1 VFVTALRPR
10 SWSWNPVCDAPIW
23 ATARLIHFLVIA
35 PEILF
40 LITLGAMLFRP
51 PELACCALDRIAFFV
66 LVGAFLLRTAVLRE
80 PIRFTWTAAWPLG
93 VLLVLS
99 LVSVMTQPFETK
111 TWSVL
116 AAKYIVPYVL
126 FHIARYSF
134 RDVSSQRLL
143 ERFGLIVLAYLCF
156 IAIAFLVDA
165 KELIH
170 PRFILDPSLSIHI
183 DRARGPF
190 LQAVANGVT
199 LNMLGL
205 LALNAYRQGRLN
217 LFLGCGFLI
226 ALPAAILATKTRA
239 VWLSFLVSAI
249 VLAWFNPDQ
258 KIRSLCR
265 RLLLLGTVVVFI
277 ALSFI
282 AMGSSFQDRFE
293 DRSPVEIRLAVYRAA
308 WDMFLERPLLG
319 WGVSRMPAELETRV
333 SDFHLNQFVVHNTYL
348 EILVE
353 HGLLGLALYGWLVAR
368 LFGLGRVRSSRN
380 EKNIFMGEGFRRL
393 WPILL
398 GVYFVNGFF
407 VVMNYQF
414 VNGFLYTLAGMLSYS
429 REKEMAAIA

>member
-1 VFVTALRPR
+1 MFATALRPR
-10 SWSWNPVCDAPIW
+10 AWSWNLIPDVSLW
-23 ATARLIHFLVIA
+23 ATARLIHVLVIA
-35 PEILF
+35 PEVLF
-40 LITLGAMLFRP
+40 VITLGAMLFRP
-51 PELACCALDRIAFFV
+51 PELACCALDRIAFLT
-66 LVGAFLLRTAVLRE
+66 LVAAFLLRSAVLRE
-80 PIRFTWTAAWPLG
+80 PVRFTRTAAWPLG

-99 LVSVMTQPFETK
+99 LASVMTQPFETK

-134 RDVSSQRLL
+134 RDEPSQRML
-143 ERFGLIVLAYLCF
+143 EKFGLAVLAYLCF
-156 IAIAFLVDA
+156 IAIAFLVGA

-170 PRFILDPSLSIHI
+170 PRFILDPSLSIHV

-205 LALNAYRQGRLN
+205 LALNAYRRGRLN
-217 LFLGCGFLI
+217 SFWGCAFLI

-239 VWLSFLVSAI
+239 VWLSFLASAV
-249 VLAWFNPDQ
+249 VLAGFNPDR
-258 KIRSLCR
+258 KIRRVCR
-265 RLLLLGTVVVFI
+265 RLLLAGTVVVLI
-277 ALSFI
+277 TLSFV
-282 AMGSSFQDRFE
+282 AAVSSFQDRFE
-293 DRSPVEIRLAVYRAA
+293 DRGPVEIRFAVYRAA

-333 SDFHLNQFVVHNTYL
+333 SEFHLNQFVVHNTYL

-353 HGLLGLALYGWLVAR
+353 HGLLGLALYGWLFFR
-368 LFGLGRVRSSRN
+368 LLLLSRGGVSPN
-380 EKNIFMGEGFRRL
+380 EKSHFTGSSFRRL
-393 WPILL
+393 WPVLL

-414 VNGFLYTLAGMLSYS
+414 VNGFLYTMAGMLSS
-429 REKEMAAIA
+429 SQEKEMPAIA